1 MANLKLAFRSLVRTP
16 FITVVA
22 VLSLALG
29 IGANVAIFSLF
40 DRMLL
45 RPLPVAEP
53 DQLVNLMAP
62 GPKPGSQSS
71 NQTGRTEHVFSY
83 PMFEDLSRV
92 QQVFTGIAAHR
103 IFEANLAYRGETL
116 NGDGIFVSGSYFGV
130 LGLQPTLGRLIDAS
144 DAKAPGGQPVVVL
157 SYDYWQ
163 NRFGRS
169 ADVIDQALVVNGQS
183 LTIVGV
189 APRGFTGTT
198 LGTQPHV
205 FVPITMRGVL
215 QSRYAE
221 AFENRRNYWVYLFAR
236 LKPGVSME
244 QAQAALQTQYHAII
258 NDVEAPLQTGMSDQ
272 TMARFRAKEVQLA
285 DGRIGQSSV
294 HREARVPLFLLLA
307 VTGVVLVIACANIAN
322 LLLARAATR
331 EGEIAVR
338 LAIGSN
344 RWQIVGQLLTESITL
359 AVCGGALGLLV
370 AHGTLRVI
378 YSLMPGEAASTI
390 PLELDG
396 MALFFA
402 AVVTLATGVLFGLFP
417 ALHTSRPDLS
427 ATLKGQSGQSTS
439 TRSAGRFRTVLA
451 TAQIAL
457 SMTLLAASGL
467 FIKSLVNV
475 SRVDL
480 GLTADNV
487 VMFGLSPELNG
498 YTPERALALF
508 ERLEDD
514 LGAIPGVT
522 GVSAGLVPLVAGS
535 NWGNSVVVE
544 GFQAGPDTD
553 TGSRFIEIGPD
564 YFKTLGVSM
573 LAGRE
578 FTRADVLGTAKVVIV
593 NEQFTK
599 KFNLG
604 RAAVGKRMGLGRL
617 EGPDVLDM
625 EIVGVAPD
633 MKYAEVKDPVPP
645 LFFRPYRQDDG
656 VGFMTFYV
664 RAALPPEQILA
675 AVPKVVAGLDP
686 NLPVEDLRTLSQQV
700 RENVFLDRLIT
711 ILSTAFA
718 ALATLL
724 AAIGLYGV
732 LAYTVSL
739 RTREIGLRMALGA
752 GPAQVQQLVLRR
764 VFWMTVVGAVVG
776 LGAAVGLGKAAE
788 SLLFEITGYDPV
800 VLVGAT
806 VALSLVAL
814 GAGYI
819 PARRAS
825 QIDPIG
831 AIRYE

>member
-1 MANLKLAFRSLVRTP
+1 MANLKLAFRSLVKTP

-45 RPLPVAEP
+45 RPLPVHEP
-53 DQLVNLMAP
+53 ERLVSLSAP

-71 NQTGRTEHVFSY
+71 NQAGRSDHVFSY
-83 PMFEDLSRV
+83 PMFEDLARV
-92 QQVFTGIAAHR
+92 QEVFTGIAAHR
-103 IFEANLAYRGETL
+103 LFEANLAYRGETL
-116 NGDGIFVSGSYFGV
+116 NGDGMFVSGNYFGV
-130 LGLQPTLGRLIDAS
+130 LGLQPALGRLVDPA

-163 NRFGRS
+163 SRFGRS
-169 ADVIDQALVVNGQS
+169 ANVINQPLVVNGQS
-183 LTIVGV
+183 LTVVGV

-198 LGTQPHV
+198 LGSQPHV

-244 QAQAALQTQYHAII
+244 QGQAALQTQYRAII

-272 TMARFRAKEVQLA
+272 TMARFRAKEAQLA
-285 DGRIGQSSV
+285 DGRIGQSGV
-294 HREARVPLFLLLA
+294 HGEARIPLLLLLA

-344 RWQIVGQLLTESITL
+344 RWQIVAQLLTESVVL
-359 AVCGGALGLLV
+359 AACGGVLGLLV
-370 AHGTLRVI
+370 AQATLQFV
-378 YSLMPGEAASTI
+378 YSLMPAEAAATI
-390 PLELDG
+390 PVELDG
-396 MALFFA
+396 SALLFA
-402 AVVTLATGVLFGLFP
+402 ALVTLATGVLFGLFP

-439 TRSAGRFRTVLA
+439 TRSAGRFRTGLA

-475 SRVDL
+475 SRIDL
-480 GLTADNV
+480 GLRSDDV
-487 VMFGLSPELNG
+487 VMFAVSPELNG
-498 YTPERALALF
+498 YTPERSLALF
-508 ERLEDD
+508 ERIEDE

-522 GVSAGLVPLVAGS
+522 GVSAGLVPLLGGS

-544 GFQAGPDTD
+544 GFEAGPDTD
-553 TGSRFIEIGPD
+553 TGSRFNEIGPG
-564 YFKTLGVSM
+564 YFKTLGVPM

-578 FTRADVLGTAKVVIV
+578 FTRADAIGSASVVIV

-625 EIVGVAPD
+625 EIVGVVPD

-645 LFFRPYRQDDG
+645 IFFRPYRQDPG
-656 VGFMTFYV
+656 LGFMTFYV
-664 RAALPPEQILA
+664 RSELPPEQILA
-675 AVPKVVAGLDP
+675 AVPKVIAGLDP
-686 NLPVEDLRTLSQQV
+686 NLPVEELRTLSEQV

-718 ALATLL
+718 VLATVL

-764 VFWMTVVGAVVG
+764 VLWMTVVGAVVG
-776 LGAAVGLGKAAE
+776 LGAAMGLGKAAE

-800 VLVGAT
+800 VLVLAT
-806 VALSLVAL
+806 VTLSLVAL

-819 PARRAS
+819 PAYRAS

>member
-1 MANLKLAFRSLVRTP
+1 MANLKLAFRSLVKTP
-16 FITVVA
+16 FITIVA

-45 RPLPVAEP
+45 RPLPVQEP
-53 DQLVNLMAP
+53 DRLVNLSAP

-71 NQTGRTEHVFSY
+71 NQAGRTDHVFSY

-103 IFEANLAYRGETL
+103 VFGANLAYRGETL
-116 NGDGIFVSGSYFGV
+116 NGEGMFVSGSYFGV
-130 LGLQPTLGRLIDAS
+130 LGLQPTLGRLIDAA
-144 DAKAPGGQPVVVL
+144 DARTPGGQPVVVL

-163 NRFGRS
+163 SRFGLRS
-169 ADVIDQALVVNGQS
+169 DVLNQPLIVNGQS

-189 APRGFTGTT
+189 TPRGFEGTT
-198 LGTQPHV
+198 LGSQPHV

-236 LKPGVSME
+236 LKPDVSMQ
-244 QAQAALQTQYHAII
+244 QAQASLQTQYRALI

-272 TMARFRAKEVQLA
+272 TMARFRAKEVVLA

-294 HREARVPLFLLLA
+294 HGEARVPLLLLLA

-344 RWQIVGQLLTESITL
+344 RWQIVGQLLTESIAL

-370 AHGTLRVI
+370 ARVTLQVI
-378 YSLMPGEAASTI
+378 YSLMPGEAAPTI

-396 MALFFA
+396 MALLFA
-402 AVVTLATGVLFGLFP
+402 ALVTLATGVLFGLFP

-480 GLTADNV
+480 GLQADNI
-487 VMFGLSPELNG
+487 VMFGVSPELNG
-498 YTPERALALF
+498 YTPERSLALF
-508 ERLEDD
+508 ERIEDE
-514 LGAIPGVT
+514 LAAIPGVT
-522 GVSAGLVPLVAGS
+522 GVSAGLVPLLGGS

-544 GFQAGPDTD
+544 GFEAGPDTD
-553 TGSRFIEIGPD
+553 TGSRFNEIGPD
-564 YFKTLGVSM
+564 YFKTLGVPL

-578 FTRADVLGTAKVVIV
+578 FTRADALGAAKVVIV

-604 RAAVGKRMGLGRL
+604 RAAVGKRMGMGRL
-617 EGPDVLDM
+617 EGPDVLDI
-625 EIVGVAPD
+625 EIVGVVPD

-645 LFFRPYRQDDG
+645 TFFRPYRQDDG
-656 VGFMTFYV
+656 TGFMTFYV
-664 RAALPPEQILA
+664 RTALPPDQILA
-675 AVPKVVAGLDP
+675 AVPKVVSGLDP
-686 NLPVEDLRTLSQQV
+686 NLPVEELRTLSQQV

-711 ILSTAFA
+711 ILSSAFA
-718 ALATLL
+718 VLATLL

-764 VFWMTVVGAVVG
+764 VLWMTAIGAVIG

-788 SLLFEITGYDPV
+788 SLLFEISGYDPI

-819 PARRAS
+819 PAYRAS
-825 QIDPIG
+825 RIDPIG

>member
-1 MANLKLAFRSLVRTP
+1 MANLKLAVRSLAKTP
-16 FITVVA
+16 FVTVVA

-45 RPLPVAEP
+45 RPLPVREP
-53 DQLVNLMAP
+53 DQLVNLSAP

-71 NQTGRTEHVFSY
+71 NQSGRSDHTFSF
-83 PMFEDLSRV
+83 PMFVDLARE
-92 QQVFTGIAAHR
+92 QTVFTGIAAHR

-130 LGLQPTLGRLIDAS
+130 LGLQPALGRLIDPR
-144 DAKAPGGQPVVVL
+144 DADAPGGQPVVVL

-163 NRFGRS
+163 SRFGQSRE
-169 ADVIDQALVVNGQS
+169 VIDQALIVNGQS
-183 LTIVGV
+183 LTVVGV

-198 LGTQPHV
+198 LGNQPHV

-215 QSRYAE
+215 QSRYASH
-221 AFENRRNYWVYLFAR
+221 FEQRRNYWVYLFAR
-236 LKPGVSME
+236 LKPGVSRE
-244 QAQAALQTQYHAII
+244 QARAGLQPKYHAIL

-272 TMARFRAKEVQLA
+272 TMARFRAKEVVLA
-285 DGRIGQSSV
+285 EGRIGQSNV
-294 HREARVPLFLLLA
+294 HREARVPLLLLLA

-331 EGEIAVR
+331 SGEIAVR

-344 RWQIVGQLLTESITL
+344 RWQIVAQLLTESVTL
-359 AVCGGALGLLV
+359 AACGGMLGLVV
-370 AHGTLRVI
+370 ARATLSFI
-378 YSLMPGEAASTI
+378 YSLMPAEAAATI
-390 PLELDG
+390 PVELDATA
-396 MALFFA
+396 MVFA
-402 AVVTLATGVLFGLFP
+402 ALMTLATGILFGLFP

-427 ATLKGQSGQSTS
+427 VTLKGQSGQSTG

-451 TAQIAL
+451 TTQIAL

-480 GLTADNV
+480 GLNVDNV
-487 VMFGLSPELNG
+487 VTLAVSPELNG
-498 YTPERALALF
+498 YTPERSAALF
-508 ERLEDD
+508 ERLEEE
-514 LGAIPGVT
+514 LAAVPGVT
-522 GVSAGLVPLVAGS
+522 GVSAGLVPLLGGS
-535 NWGNSVVVE
+535 NWGSSVQVE
-544 GFQAGPDTD
+544 GFEAGPDTD
-553 TGSRFIEIGPD
+553 TNSQFNEIGPG
-564 YFKTLGVSM
+564 YFKTLGVALLS
-573 LAGRE
+573 GRD
-578 FTRADVLGTAKVVIV
+578 FTRADAAGAPRVAIV

-604 RAAVGKRMGLGRL
+604 RAAVGKRMGAGRR
-617 EGPDVLDM
+617 ESTDPLDI
-625 EIVGVAPD
+625 EIVGVVPD
-633 MKYAEVKDPVPP
+633 MKYSEVKDPVPP
-645 LFFRPYRQDDG
+645 QFFTPYRQDEAL
-656 VGFMTFYV
+656 GFMSFYV
-664 RAALPPEQILA
+664 RTALPPEQLLA
-675 AVPKVVAGLDP
+675 AVPKIVSGLDP
-686 NLPVEDLRTLSQQV
+686 NLPVEELRTMPQQV

-718 ALATLL
+718 VLATLL

-752 GPAQVQQLVLRR
+752 GPVQVQRLVLSR
-764 VFWMTVVGAVVG
+764 VLWMTVVGAGVG
-776 LGAAVGLGKAAE
+776 LAAAVGLGKAAG

-800 VLVGAT
+800 VLVSAT

-819 PARRAS
+819 PAYRAS
-825 QIDPIG
+825 RIDPIG